1 MISWEYSPS
10 SAQCSLPVVWVSPQ
24 ASVGHEVVQHALQG
38 VGVLLERQNVLGI
51 GRTTDNVNVLVY
63 TMLLLCS
70 YLMSITRLSLFDV
83 DKVLTKSQAY
93 HDLHCA
99 FFVVVLTRRASTIA
113 FSFQDATIHPY
124 NRICSFALRRN
135 LFWRQDDYAHV

>member
-83 DKVLTKSQAY
+83 DIAY
-93 HDLHCA
+93 PDPIENAL
-99 FFVVVLTRRASTIA
+99 VR
-113 FSFQDATIHPY
+113 
-124 NRICSFALRRN
+124 CSFGRYSAKLPVGTQRS
-135 LFWRQDDYAHV
+135 